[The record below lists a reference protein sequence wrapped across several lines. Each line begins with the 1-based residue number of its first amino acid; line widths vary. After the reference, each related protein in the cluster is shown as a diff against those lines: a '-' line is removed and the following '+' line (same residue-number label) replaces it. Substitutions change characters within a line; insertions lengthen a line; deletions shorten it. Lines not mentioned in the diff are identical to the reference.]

1 MTSSIRKLVLHL
13 IFFGRAAPLLLE
25 YMLLYYLIFDLLSLV
40 SMSALKLL
48 EHFPLH
54 LMLLVTVSM
63 VHLLIHLV
71 ILHRDAYSDSDRN
84 RDIHSDSDILGMV
97 PAQNL
102 PDRLMLSLLWH
113 MVLLENLI

>member
-1 MTSSIRKLVLHL
+1 
-13 IFFGRAAPLLLE
+13 
-25 YMLLYYLIFDLLSLV
+25 
-40 SMSALKLL
+40 MSALKLL

-71 ILHRDAYSDSDRN
+71 ILHRDAYSDSDSDRN
-84 RDIHSDSDILGMV
+84 RDIHSDSVILGMV